1 MALHTGSDLVVTGK
15 PGSVPIMGTFAVN
28 LPLVTSTTP
37 FYSTVVTVTGVT
49 PDHAIVVQDNGVVS
63 GASANSTGS
72 SARILFSVLPQQ
84 GAITMTFVNQG
95 ATVNATDKVFSYIAA
110 LK

>member
-1 MALHTGSDLVVTGK
+1 MSLHTGQRLQDSN

-28 LPLVTSTTP
+28 LPLITSTTP
-37 FYSTVVTVTGVT
+37 FYSTAVVLLNVT
-49 PDHAIVVQDNGVVS
+49 PDHAIVVQDMGTVS

-72 SARILFSVLPQQ
+72 SARILFSVTPQVGQ
-84 GAITMTFVNQG
+84 VTLTYVNQG
-95 ATVNATDKVFSYIAA
+95 ATVNASDKVYSYLAA